1 MGQQMPATHAT
12 AGTTTVSPKS
22 AFLKAYE
29 REHATTRKVLGA
41 YPAAKAD
48 FRPHERS
55 NTALMLAY
63 AFVVEEIFLM
73 RALKQENV
81 LGSSAFGSGPGSW
94 QSVLETFDRQHEE
107 LMAMLRDPSNPNLE
121 GSAAFFTG
129 PKQMGTYSLS
139 DFLWFMLHDQIHHR
153 GQLSVYLRM
162 VGGKV
167 PSIYGPTADEP
178 WN

>member
-1 MGQQMPATHAT
+1 MGQQMPATYSGA
-12 AGTTTVSPKS
+12 S
-22 AFLKAYE
+22 ADTRSAKARFLSAYE

-41 YPAAKAD
+41 FPGEKAD

-63 AFVVEEIFLM
+63 TFVVEEKFLV
-73 RALKQENV
+73 RALMQESV
-81 LGSSAFGSGPGSW
+81 MGAFGSGPGSW
-94 QSVLETFDRQHEE
+94 ESVLQTFDQQHEE
-107 LMAMLRDPSNPNLE
+107 LLKLLRDPSNPNLE
-121 GSAAFFTG
+121 GSVAFFTG
-129 PKQMGTYSLS
+129 PKQMGSYTLS
-139 DFLWFMLHDQIHHR
+139 DFLWFILHDQIHHR

-162 VGGKV
+162 TGGKV